1 MKLFLIPIHSRTR
14 FEKHGETE
22 INGFEYRIL
31 LLIRKEEILGLKVS
45 MHDAIGVTHSDDL
58 GNGSGHVRGRT
69 LAVVATCDDPVKEF
83 ATGTELHDEV
93 NVLLVLV
100 TGFELDD
107 VGVVR
112 QRGHDGDLAPHVLHV
127 DGGPELA
134 LGDGL
139 AGQLLLRLPVRAQ
152 IRYPELPPT

>member
-1 MKLFLIPIHSRTR
+1 
-14 FEKHGETE
+14 
-22 INGFEYRIL
+22 
-31 LLIRKEEILGLKVS
+31 
-45 MHDAIGVTHSDDL
+45 MHDAVGVTHSDDL
-58 GNGSGHVRGRT
+58 SNGSRHVRGRT
-69 LAVVATCDDPVKEF
+69 LAVVATCDDPVEEF

-100 TGFELDD
+100 SGFELDD

-112 QRGHDGDLAPHVLHV
+112 QRGHDGHLAPHVLDV

-134 LGDGL
+134 LGYGL

-152 IRYPELPPT
+152 VRYPELPPT